1 MVMDTTTAT
10 DGGAGSEPVTNML
23 FELGESA
30 AGSGPAEPE
39 PVASGSPRLRYANR
53 AQVEMRLCALDA
65 LIPEEHTVRLVW
77 AYVENLDL
85 GDLLAKIKAVEGA
98 AGASAT
104 DPRILLTLWLYA
116 TLRGIGSARELN
128 RRCDPDT
135 GEVPFQWI
143 CGGVTVNYHT
153 LADFR
158 VQHVEILD
166 QLLTNSVAV
175 LLEQGLVSMERV
187 AQDGMKVR
195 ANAGAASFRRRPRL
209 EQFRDEA
216 QAQVEALKKELE
228 TDPTAGRRRQEAA
241 RQRAARDRAERLRRA
256 LDQLPQI
263 EARKPAKE
271 KDKARISTTDPDA
284 RVMKMGDGG
293 YRPAFNVQLATDT
306 QTQIIT
312 GVDVTNSGGDQGKL
326 APMVEQHEQR
336 YEERPKEM
344 LVDGGFAKKEDI
356 EKVEQA
362 GTTVYAPVQ
371 ASKDAERDPHTPRPN
386 DTPQVAQWRQRM
398 ATPEAKDIYKER
410 ASTAEC
416 VNAHARNRG
425 LYQFR
430 VRGLAKVKAV
440 VLLYVLTHNLLRTAM
455 LRAQREN
462 QAA

>member
-1 MVMDTTTAT
+1 MDANTPTMDQAASTGTA
-10 DGGAGSEPVTNML
+10 ANVL
-23 FELGESA
+23 FDLGEPLPPPA
-30 AGSGPAEPE
+30 APAG
-39 PVASGSPRLRYANR
+39 GSPRLRFANR
-53 AQVEMRLCALDA
+53 TQEEMRVCALDT
-65 LIPEEHTVRLVW
+65 LLPEEHPVRMVW
-77 AYVENLDL
+77 AYVAGLDL
-85 GDLLAKIKAVEGA
+85 SDLLAKIKAVEGA

-104 DPRILLTLWLYA
+104 DPRILLALWLYA
-116 TLRGIGSARELN
+116 TLRGVGSARELD

-143 CGGVTVNYHT
+143 CGGVTLNYHT

-158 VQHVEILD
+158 VDHVEVLD
-166 QLLTNSVAV
+166 DLLTTSVAV
-175 LLEQGLVSMERV
+175 LLEQDLVSMERV

-195 ANAGAASFRRRPRL
+195 ASAGASSFRRRGRL
-209 EQFRDEA
+209 EQLLDEA

-228 TDPTAGRRRQEAA
+228 TDSTAGSRRQEAA
-241 RQRAARDRAERLRRA
+241 RQRAAEDRLERLRQA
-256 LDQLPQI
+256 LAQLPQV
-263 EARKPAKE
+263 EARKPANK
-271 KDKARISTTDPDA
+271 KDEARVSTTDPEA

-293 YRPAFNVQLATDT
+293 FRPAFNVQLATDT

-326 APMVEQHEQR
+326 APMVEQHEER

-362 GTTVYAPVQ
+362 GTTVYAPPQ
-371 ASKDAERDPHTPRPN
+371 TPKDPERDPHTPRPD
-386 DTPQVAQWRQRM
+386 DTPKVAQWRQRM
-398 ATPEAKDIYKER
+398 ATPEAKEIYKER

-440 VLLYVLTHNLLRTAM
+440 VLLYVLAHNLLRTVT
-455 LRAQREN
+455 LRAERKN
-462 QAA
+462 QDG